1 MPQDHQTSYA
11 SLVRRRAA
19 RSLNLLCLPCEAT
32 RRRII
37 KLLMPPLCKGRWRTA
52 GAAEGLFAHFVDLLI
67 LLNDSF
73 TIPHPLRRSTLGS
86 AMRLQH
92 KGAFGED
99 VSQHAPGTPRTKGAF
114 LYNASRELP
123 LHMQVLS
130 LHTSFFLLARASSF
144 TSSTHQ

>member
-1 MPQDHQTSYA
+1 M
-11 SLVRRRAA
+11 RRRAA

-86 AMRLQH
+86 ATRLQH
-92 KGAFGED
+92 KGAFGERRFAKCTRD
-99 VSQHAPGTPRTKGAF
+99 LFYEPRKAKEETL